1 MISPWAFFIF
11 SMALSVV
18 TLNCNGIRD
27 CSKRTGLLQWLRLLP
42 ASVDIV
48 CLQET
53 HCVSASEC
61 SSWFLSSGLSF
72 ALSPGTNKSC
82 GCIVLF
88 RPSLSFVDSWSDSE
102 GRFLQC
108 EFSLRDVRFRVACV
122 YAPNRNPAR
131 DHFFDDVA
139 TNIVPSIP
147 SLPVGDFNS
156 VFDRAVDR
164 CGSCVSDTSRESSVA
179 LSPGTNKSCGCIVL
193 FRPSLSFVDSW
204 SDSEGRFLQCEFSLR
219 DVRFRVACV
228 YAPNRN
234 PARDH
239 FFDDVAT
246 NIVPSIPSLPVGDFN
261 SVFDRAVDRCDS
273 CVSDTSRE
281 SSVALARLFE
291 SSCCIDVWRYLHPSS
306 ACFTWSRWEGLLSSR
321 IDLIGCPYIW
331 ISSVSACDILPCP
344 FSDHCA
350 VRLSLTVPCCS
361 PWTWALEA

>member
-1 MISPWAFFIF
+1 
-11 SMALSVV
+11 MALSVV

-27 CSKRTGLLQWLRLLP
+27 CFKTTGLLQWLQLLP

-72 ALSPGTNKSC
+72 AVSPGTNKSC

-122 YAPNRNPAR
+122 YAPNRNPVR
-131 DHFFDDVA
+131 DQFLDDVA
-139 TNIVPSIP
+139 TDIDPSIP
-147 SLPVGDFNS
+147 TFLVGDFNS

-164 CGSCVSDTSRESSVA
+164 CG
-179 LSPGTNKSCGCIVL
+179 
-193 FRPSLSFVDSW
+193 
-204 SDSEGRFLQCEFSLR
+204 
-219 DVRFRVACV
+219 
-228 YAPNRN
+228 
-234 PARDH
+234 
-239 FFDDVAT
+239 
-246 NIVPSIPSLPVGDFN
+246 
-261 SVFDRAVDRCDS
+261 S

-306 ACFTWSRWEGLLSSR
+306 ACFTWSRWDGLLSSR

-331 ISSVSACDILPCP
+331 ISSVSGCDILPCP

-350 VRLSLTVPCCS
+350 VRLSLTVPDVVPPGPGLWKLNISVLEEDEYVRLISDFWSRWRRRKHLFPSLAKWWEAGKSEIKGLSIKFCS
-361 PWTWALEA
+361 SQSSVSSVKRSILSKLASHLKERVDGGMLSLFCIYQSVLCQLADLDKEIARGAQVRARAR